1 MKIYHPDSIEKFIVG
16 GVKVSA
22 QQQRKALD
30 KEDIDYSTSFCW
42 DFDILHLNFLGP
54 LALPILLFAKLLN
67 RKVVV
72 HAHSTGDNLENTL
85 AFSWLWGPIG
95 KVYYNLIFRL
105 SDQVVAVSDYSKEL
119 LEDRGLENVVT
130 ISNGVDNEILD
141 GYDEIEAEEK
151 FRSDK
156 DIHVVNLA
164 QVFQLKG
171 LDTFIESGENFP
183 EYDFTWFGPRHEK
196 LNPAEVI
203 EKIDSAP
210 ENVSFPGWVDDKRT
224 PFAVGDIFL
233 FPSREETQGISVLE
247 AAYCEMPIIAR
258 DIEAFEGW
266 LEHGENCLKAEDE
279 QEFREHIET
288 LAEDEDLR
296 TKLAGN
302 AKDMADKHT
311 LEQIGERLR
320 ELYENVQ
327 KKA

>member
-1 MKIYHPDSIEKFIVG
+1 MKIYHPDSIERFIVG

-22 QQQRKALD
+22 QQQRKALE
-30 KEDIDYSTSFCW
+30 KIGIEYTTSISL

-54 LALPILLFAKLLN
+54 LALPLTVLSKLLG

-85 AFSWLWGPIG
+85 AFSRLWAPIG
-95 KVYYNLIFRL
+95 KRYYTTIFRL

-119 LEDRGLENVVT
+119 LEERGIEDVVT
-130 ISNGVDNEILD
+130 ISNGVDNEVLD
-141 GYDEIEAEEK
+141 GYDELEADEK
-151 FRSDK
+151 YSSDK
-156 DIHVVNLA
+156 DVHVVNLA
-164 QVFQLKG
+164 QVFELKG
-171 LDTFIESGENFP
+171 LDTFIEAGKNFP

-196 LNPAEVI
+196 LNPNEVI

-210 ENVSFPGWVDDKRT
+210 ENIDFPGWIDDKRT

-233 FPSREETQGISVLE
+233 FPSHEETQGISVLE

-266 LEHGENCLKAEDE
+266 LEHGENCLKAGDE
-279 QEFREHIET
+279 QEFMEHIET
-288 LAEDEDLR
+288 LAEDEELR
-296 TKLAGN
+296 EELAGN
-302 AKDMADKHT
+302 AKEMADKHT
-311 LEQIGERLR
+311 LEKIGERLKK
-320 ELYENVQ
+320 LYENVQ